1 MNKLEQYC
9 IEANATIRT
18 AFKKM
23 GQLSDKFI
31 LVKENEK
38 IIGIVTDG
46 DFRRAIWG
54 SVPFDN
60 PIGEITNLSYIFFS
74 TGHTNREINETFRE
88 KNIGQIPVIKNGKLV
103 KVYSRDDIDV
113 INKKPF
119 KKSSNIPVII
129 MAGGKGTRLDPFTRI
144 LPKPLIPIGN
154 EPIIEIIMNEFSGYG
169 VSEFHL
175 TLNDKSKMIKAYFHD
190 HSFKYKI
197 HFIEE
202 KKPLGTAGALRLIPL
217 NNVCSIIVTNCDIII
232 KDDYNRIIE
241 YHEEMEN
248 DITLIGSLQ
257 HYKVPY
263 GVCKVGEKGNLKSI
277 MEKPEYDYL
286 SNTGFYILEKSILK
300 LIPKD
305 RYFDMTDL
313 INKALGDN
321 FKVGVYPVS
330 DRSWIDIGQWEE
342 YRKAVNALT

>member
-1 MNKLEQYC
+1 LANLALMTDAQFIFSSAAIVCGVKAEQITRDTPVDIDTDYGKSKWLAEELVIESGAKHC
-9 IEANATIRT
+9 ILRIGGVFGFNGPDHLGLNR
-18 AFKKM
+18 
-23 GQLSDKFI
+23 
-31 LVKENEK
+31 
-38 IIGIVTDG
+38 II
-46 DFRRAIWG
+46 
-54 SVPFDN
+54 
-60 PIGEITNLSYIFFS
+60 
-74 TGHTNREINETFRE
+74 
-88 KNIGQIPVIKNGKLV
+88 
-103 KVYSRDDIDV
+103 IDV